1 MIGMATKPKRTTSY
15 CRVPLEQINKDCRP
29 NCKLPIPRK
38 FAELMGW
45 DSVDLNVPVGKSNLV
60 WPSLVE
66 DAAIP
71 LEGVSLKV
79 ENWED

>member
-1 MIGMATKPKRTTSY
+1 MATKPRTTSY

-45 DSVDLNVPVGKSNLV
+45 DSVDLNVPAGKSNLI

-66 DAAIP
+66 DAAAP
-71 LEGVSLKV
+71 LNERCSFKID
-79 ENWED
+79 NWED